1 MSDPLLARALRDA
14 IGKHGAWK
22 LKLKTS
28 VTLGKAIIPAAEAM
42 RDDCCD
48 FGRWLHAPEQKA
60 NYGQTV
66 QYRVITRLHREFHQ
80 CAGSIMQQV
89 ESGNAAK
96 AAQLIDAEFTPQSE
110 HLVRGLNKWV
120 SEAA

>member
-1 MSDPLLARALRDA
+1 MSNPHLAQTLRDA

-28 VTLGKAIIPAAEAM
+28 VTIGKAIIPAAEAM

-48 FGRWLHAPEQKA
+48 FGRWLHAPDQIK

-80 CAGSIMQQV
+80 CAGNIMQEI
-89 ESGNAAK
+89 ESGNVAK
-96 AAQLIDAEFTPQSE
+96 AAKLIDTDFTPQSE
-110 HLVRGLNKWV
+110 HLVRGLNKWAH
-120 SEAA
+120 EAA